1 MPRPLRLLMIEDSD
15 DDAALLLRELRRA
28 GYDPV
33 AQRVD
38 TVADLERAL
47 DESWDII
54 LCDYRMP
61 MLDALKA
68 LSVVRGRAIDTP
80 CIIVSGTVGEEHAV
94 AALRSGAQDFVL
106 KDKLTRLAPAI
117 ERELRDSETRIKHAL
132 AESTLRATEASF
144 RAAFELIPDGVL
156 VWRGSTVVHANGAAV
171 SMLGAGNQDDVV
183 SKSIFDLFASSEE
196 ALVRERMPTAGGVT
210 APVSL
215 GELAMVRV
223 DGKPIHVETTV
234 VSVLFDGE
242 TAMLGVIRDVSSRRE
257 LVARA
262 MQMDR
267 MLAVG
272 TLAAGVGHEIN
283 NPLAYVMA
291 NLTFAN
297 EQIGLAQGRLE
308 SIAETAPAARDVAAQ
323 LSEVVTILA
332 DVDEG
337 AHRIRDI
344 ARDLNTFARSDEELR
359 PVDLRAVADAALR
372 MATPEVRHRARVTKQ
387 YEDVP
392 PVLASASRVSQVLL
406 NLVVNAAHAI
416 SKGAHDA
423 NEIHVRVAFEP
434 PCVVVEVTDT
444 GHGIAPE
451 NIDRLFTPFFTTKPV
466 GEGTGLG
473 LSISRRIVRSFGG
486 DIEVKSVQGVG
497 TTMRVL
503 LPSVAAS
510 PPTEAPP
517 PSSTGSPGRLLFIDD
532 ERMVGVAFQRAFSR
546 EHEVV
551 VVQSATEGWARLAA
565 GESFDAIFCDIHM
578 PGMTGID
585 FYKKLEHSFP
595 RLAKRVVLITGVGQ
609 ERSARELVEKGRAP
623 ILAKPL
629 DMGKVRSLLAHLLA
643 NRAA

>member
-1 MPRPLRLLMIEDSD
+1 MIEDSD

-33 AQRVD
+33 AERVD

-47 DESWDII
+47 DQQWDII

-68 LSVVRGRAIDTP
+68 LSVVRSRSIDTP

-117 ERELRDSETRIKHAL
+117 ERELRDSETRIKHAR
-132 AESTLRATEASF
+132 AESTLKATEASF
-144 RAAFELIPDGVL
+144 RSAFELIPDGVL
-156 VWRGSTVVHANGAAV
+156 VWRAGTVVHANGAAV
-171 SMLGAGNQDDVV
+171 SMLGGASQDDLVNR
-183 SKSIFDLFASSEE
+183 SIFDLFSSSEG
-196 ALVRERMPTAGGVT
+196 ALARERMSTLDGAA

-215 GELAMVRV
+215 GELSMVRV

-242 TAMLGVIRDVSSRRE
+242 TSMLGVIRDVTARRE
-257 LVARA
+257 LLARA

-291 NLTFAN
+291 NLTYAN
-297 EQIGLAQGRLE
+297 EQIGRAQGELGA
-308 SIAETAPAARDVAAQ
+308 IAETAPVAKAVVAQ

-372 MATPEVRHRARVTKQ
+372 MATPEVRHRARVTKE
-387 YEDVP
+387 YENVP

-416 SKGAHDA
+416 AKGAHEA

-434 PCVVVEVTDT
+434 PSVVVEVRDT

-451 NIDRLFTPFFTTKPV
+451 HLERLFTPFFTTKPV

-486 DIEVKSVQGVG
+486 DIEVDSIQGVG

-503 LPSVAAS
+503 LPAAAAS
-510 PPTEAPP
+510 PATDGPP
-517 PSSTGSPGRLLFIDD
+517 PQSVGSPGRLLFIDD

-551 VVQSATEGWARLAA
+551 VVQSATEAWARLVA

-578 PGMTGID
+578 PGMTGLD
-585 FYKKLEHSFP
+585 FYNRLERSFP

-609 ERSARELVEKGRAP
+609 ERSTRELVEKGRAP
-623 ILAKPL
+623 VLAKPL

>member
-1 MPRPLRLLMIEDSD
+1 MIEDSE

-33 AQRVD
+33 AERVD

-47 DESWDII
+47 DEPWDII

-68 LSVVRGRAIDTP
+68 LSVVRSRSIDTP

-117 ERELRDSETRIKHAL
+117 ERELRDSETRIKHAR
-132 AESTLRATEASF
+132 AESTLKATEASF
-144 RAAFELIPDGVL
+144 RSAFELIPDGVL
-156 VWRGSTVVHANGAAV
+156 VWRGDTVAHANGAAV
-171 SMLGAGNQDDVV
+171 SMLGGTGQDDLVG
-183 SKSIFDLFASSEE
+183 KSIFELFASSEGG
-196 ALVRERMPTAGGVT
+196 LVRERMPTMGGAA

-223 DGKPIHVETTV
+223 DGKAIHVETTV
-234 VSVLFDGE
+234 VPVLFDGE
-242 TAMLGVIRDVSSRRE
+242 TSMLGVIRDVSARRE

-297 EQIGLAQGRLE
+297 EQICRAQGDLE
-308 SIAETAPAARDVAAQ
+308 GIGETSPAARAVAAQ
-323 LSEVVTILA
+323 LAEVVTILA

-344 ARDLNTFARSDEELR
+344 ARDLNTFARNDEELR

-372 MATPEVRHRARVTKQ
+372 MATPEVRHRARVTKE
-387 YEDVP
+387 YDNVP

-416 SKGAHDA
+416 AKGAHDA
-423 NEIHVRVAFEP
+423 NEIHVRIAYEAP
-434 PCVVVEVTDT
+434 LVVVEVRDT

-451 NIDRLFTPFFTTKPV
+451 HLERLFTPFFTTKPV

-497 TTMRVL
+497 TTMRVI
-503 LPSVAAS
+503 LPAVAAA
-510 PPTEAPP
+510 PATEAPP
-517 PSSTGSPGRLLFIDD
+517 PSSMGAPGRLLFIDD

-565 GESFDAIFCDIHM
+565 GECFDAIFCDIHM
-578 PGMTGID
+578 PDMTGLD
-585 FYKKLEHSFP
+585 FYERLERSFP

-609 ERSARELVEKGRAP
+609 ERSTRELVEKGRAP
-623 ILAKPL
+623 VLAKPL
-629 DMGKVRSLLAHLLA
+629 DMGKVRSLLAHLLGS
-643 NRAA
+643 RAA